1 MTEEVNVCLFGL
13 ERVGKST
20 FASIVAG
27 GDFEED
33 YIPTPERKQVSFKRT
48 VEDVNFTGNIQDE
61 PGASFKSTKTT
72 ASTYGQSGNIHI
84 QMAAADSDG
93 DIKFCDRYV
102 KQPDYAAFLSDDY
115 LFVLIITKKDL
126 NGDCFGERPK
136 EIADFAKGIVF
147 TLDLHNKDEVVKCF
161 DDILKA
167 YGEKKNLFKEKKG
180 GKAPKAAKAKGE
192 KKGGCALL

>member
-33 YIPTPERKQVSFKRT
+33 YIPTPERKQVSFERT
-48 VEDVNFTGNIQDE
+48 VEGVTFTGNFQDE
-61 PGASFKSTKTT
+61 PGESFKNTKTT
-72 ASTYGQSGNIHI
+72 ASTFGQSGNIHI
-84 QMAAADSDG
+84 HMAAANSEG
-93 DIKFCDRYV
+93 DLKFCDRYAT
-102 KQPDYAAFLSDDY
+102 QPEYEAFLSDDY
-115 LFVLIITKKDL
+115 LFVMIITKKDL
-126 NGDCFGERPK
+126 SADCFGEKPK
-136 EIADFAKGIVF
+136 EIADNAKGIVF

-167 YGEKKNLFKEKKG
+167 YGEKKNLFKGKKG